1 VLLTS
6 RKPSQKNSAL
16 ASVVV
21 LSYKQRV
28 MDPPSA
34 APEQYPRGTIV
45 SCPAVSCGARL
56 YRLREAASFVDVV
69 LHDETL
75 LEPINAA
82 IPTRKVWDALAC
94 PLCGTA
100 LTGTFG

>member
-1 VLLTS
+1 MSST
-6 RKPSQKNSAL
+6 L
-16 ASVVV
+16 ASVVA
-21 LSYKQRV
+21 LRYKDRV
-28 MDPPSA
+28 MNPPSA
-34 APEQYPRGTIV
+34 ASEQYPRGTIV
-45 SCPAVSCGARL
+45 SCPAVPCGARL

-75 LEPINAA
+75 LEPINEA

-100 LTGTFG
+100 LTNEGRLHTASCGWW